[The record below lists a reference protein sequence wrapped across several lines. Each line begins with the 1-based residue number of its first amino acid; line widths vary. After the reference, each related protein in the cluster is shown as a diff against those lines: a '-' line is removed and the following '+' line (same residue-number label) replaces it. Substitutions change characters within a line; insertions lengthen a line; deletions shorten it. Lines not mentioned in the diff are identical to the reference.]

1 MEDLRYVPSTKEQK
15 QQRQL
20 ERWIQFRKDIFLSRK
35 LKSQKKKNPMAFF
48 EDNLQLDMS
57 KEDIDL
63 YMHLGQVAETIQKIE
78 KGEGEKDHFL
88 NLAEIL
94 TEIE

>member
-1 MEDLRYVPSTKEQK
+1 MEDMRYVPSTKEQK
-15 QQRQL
+15 QQRQF

-35 LKSQKKKNPMAFF
+35 LKSQNSANPMAFF

-57 KEDIDL
+57 KENIDL
-63 YMHLGQVAETIQKIE
+63 YMHLGQVAETIKKIE